1 MNVSQE
7 VAALKEELI
16 QLRRDFHKYPELGL
30 AEFKTS
36 ENMSAYLKQCGL
48 EVKQV
53 NKTGVVGILWGGV
66 NPTLMLRADMD
77 TLPIQ
82 EANEIPYKSVNEG
95 VMHACVRP

>member
-53 NKTGVVGILWGGV
+53 NKTGVVGILWGGE
-66 NPTLMLRADMD
+66 PD
-77 TLPIQ
+77 
-82 EANEIPYKSVNEG
+82 PYAAGRHGYTTHSGGKRNSL
-95 VMHACVRP
+95 